1 MTDTKGPRQEK
12 DLAPEYI
19 FVVGPFSSGTTA
31 VTGVILNLG
40 GQILGPLSRTN
51 DPRTESSLESVPFQA
66 ICDELVCPE
75 RLHFHDQKRTRV
87 LPLLLGLKQQITA
100 LKSQEPAGSAQPII
114 FKRATTAFFLQ
125 EIKIVFNPRFVFV
138 RRDLDHIEQTRTRRG
153 WYESHG
159 KRGAK
164 IIFSQMNS
172 FSRSHPTTEIN
183 FQELRDNPLETVKQL
198 SIELGLSPSNEM
210 IQNAASWIT
219 DHKTRFGS

>member
-1 MTDTKGPRQEK
+1 MP
-12 DLAPEYI
+12 PEYI

-31 VTGVILNLG
+31 VTGVLLNLG
-40 GQILGPLSRTN
+40 GQTLGPLSKTN
-51 DPRTESSLESVPFQA
+51 DPRTESSLESVAFQA
-66 ICDELVCPE
+66 ICDELVSPE
-75 RLHFHDQKRTRV
+75 HLRFYDQKRARV
-87 LPLLLGLKQQITA
+87 LPLLLGLKHQVTA
-100 LKSQEPAGSAQPII
+100 LKTQEAAGSTKPII
-114 FKRATTAFFLQ
+114 FKRATTAFFLK
-125 EIKIVFNPRFVFV
+125 EIEVVFNPRFVFV
-138 RRDLDHIEQTRTRRG
+138 RRDLDHIEKTRIRRG

-172 FSRSHPTTEIN
+172 FSSSHPTIEIN

-198 SIELGLSPSNEM
+198 SIELGLSPSDEM